1 MNYRLTVT
9 EIKNAKPAEGKTRKM
24 WDGGGLLLFVTPT
37 SKSWR
42 YKYRLFGK
50 ENLYTIGQFPTVGL
64 AEARERHA
72 KAVKLVL
79 AGISPLTQQ
88 VSDKLTKQLEA
99 EHTFSSVAGAWLKTK
114 VGCTAYYQAQIEHA
128 LNSDILP
135 AIGKRPIKDIKAA
148 EILKVLKGVEARG
161 APVVAMNI
169 KQWCSAI
176 YDFAVQNLLAEHNP
190 VSVLKGVVK
199 RPSIKHNVALKP
211 EEISKLLH
219 EMNRYG
225 GYRSTVLAMELLMLT
240 FVRTVEL
247 RKAQWEE
254 FNFDTGEW
262 RIPAERM
269 KMKIPHVVPLSRQG
283 ISLLRELQTITGAG
297 SLLFPNLRRPGAF
310 MTATTINQALKRV
323 GFSGAGT
330 IGFSAHGFRG
340 TASTILYEKE
350 YRSEII
356 EKQLAHSEKN
366 KSKAAYNHAQYLPAR
381 KIMMQ
386 EWADYVDTL
395 RPIKALPPL
404 IKSNNCGE
412 VEKKCFDIEVV

>member
-1 MNYRLTVT
+1 MNYSLTVT
-9 EIKNAKPAEGKTRKM
+9 EIKNAKPIDGKPKKL
-24 WDGGGLLLFVTPT
+24 WDGGGLHLFVTAT

-50 ENLYTIGQFPTVGL
+50 ENLYTLGQFPAVGL
-64 AEARERHA
+64 AEARERHTQ
-72 KAVKLVL
+72 AVKLVN
-79 AGISPLTQQ
+79 AGIPPLTQQ
-88 VSDKLTKQLEA
+88 VSDKVTKQLEA
-99 EHTFSSVAGAWLKTK
+99 QYTFSAVSAAWLKTK
-114 VGCTAYYQAQIEHA
+114 GGCTAYYQAQIEHA
-128 LNSDILP
+128 LNSDLLP

-148 EILKVLKGVEARG
+148 EILKVLKNVEGRG

-199 RPSIKHNVALKP
+199 RPTIKHNVALNP
-211 EEISKLLH
+211 DEISKLLL
-219 EMNRYG
+219 ELKKYG
-225 GYRSTVLAMELLMLT
+225 GYRVTVLAMELLMLT

-247 RKAQWEE
+247 RKANWTE
-254 FNFDTGEW
+254 FNFDTEEW

-269 KMKIPHVVPLSRQG
+269 KMKIPHVVPLSKQAIIR
-283 ISLLRELQTITGAG
+283 LRELQTITGSG
-297 SLLFPNLRRPGAF
+297 LHLFPNLRRPGAF

-323 GFSGAGT
+323 GFSGTGT

-350 YRSEII
+350 YRSEVI

-386 EWADYVDTL
+386 EWSDYIDTL
-395 RPIKALPPL
+395 RPFEASSPVVEPECFIPAD
-404 IKSNNCGE
+404 NNLLD
-412 VEKKCFDIEVV
+412 VAMV